1 MEKMTFRQKLENF
14 WYHNKF
20 PTIVISVFAIFFI
33 VSFVQLVTKK
43 SPDANF
49 LYMGHAS
56 VAFAGE
62 NLIQESM
69 ATIMKEDYNGDG
81 QKYIDYIELT
91 ALDTDD
97 SFNDTEGDFATG
109 YTTMQVQKTVG
120 ESFSAQIIAGDSMIY
135 LLDEQYFNVAK
146 QTGVLMPLSEALG
159 YTPDIAI
166 NEYAV
171 YLSDL
176 DVYYLPGLKL
186 LPKSTML
193 CIRYPVTLTN
203 GKTEVEERE
212 RCNISVFR
220 DMFSYVYPD
229 KPEEVVLPD
238 PVYMSVDEFKALF
251 TEYVAKKGLSFTEA
265 SIDTSEDVTP
275 EGFFD
280 ETGANLFRVGSS
292 TYLACRNEL
301 YALGKHIGGKGM
313 LDVEVCNFDS
323 DEVNDIIFTYSYK
336 GSESVVS
343 SASVFN
349 MATMKETFLSIESP
363 LPLTLEKKSDS
374 EFEIYGTDG
383 DLVRHLYTITV
394 KDGKFEIT
402 IKEV

>member
-20 PTIVISVFAIFFI
+20 ATIVVTVFAIFI
-33 VSFVQLVTKK
+33 TVSLIQLFTKK

-49 LYMGHAS
+49 LYMGPAS

-81 QKYIDYIELT
+81 EKYVDYIELT
-91 ALDTDD
+91 ALDADEG
-97 SFNDTEGDFATG
+97 FNDTEGDFATG

-120 ESFSAQIIAGDSMIY
+120 DSFSAQIIAGDSMIY

-176 DVYYLPGLKL
+176 DIYYLPGIKL

-212 RCNISVFR
+212 RCNLSVFR

-229 KPEEVVLPD
+229 KPEEIVLPD
-238 PVYMSVDEFKALF
+238 PVNMSLEEFKSLF
-251 TEYVAKKGLSFTEA
+251 TDYVAKKGLSFTEA
-265 SIDTSEDVTP
+265 SIETSADVTP
-275 EGFFD
+275 EGFFA
-280 ETGANLFRVGSS
+280 EVGANLFRVGSS
-292 TYLACRNEL
+292 TYLAYRNEL
-301 YALGKHIGGKGM
+301 YALGKHIGGTGM
-313 LDVEVCNFDS
+313 LDIEVCNFDG
-323 DEVNDIIFTYSYK
+323 DGVNDIIFTYSYK
-336 GSESVVS
+336 GGDGVVS

-349 MATMKETFLSIESP
+349 MSSKKETFLSIESP
-363 LPLTLEKKSDS
+363 LPLTLEKKSDG
-374 EFEIYGTDG
+374 EFEIYGVEGELT
-383 DLVRHLYTITV
+383 RHLYTVTV
-394 KDGKFEIT
+394 NDGKFEIT